1 MRAPRTIDL
10 FAPADLPARSAP
22 RPVVQAVAPRSLP
35 PRAIQPSRAPL
46 WLAVHVPELSGQ
58 AQPGASRTLL
68 GLAARAQRFTPR
80 VSLAPPDGVLLEV
93 RSSLHLFGG
102 VEGLCAALL
111 GECAQLQRTVALAF
125 APTSLAALVGAR
137 AQRPFGVLDAAQL
150 TGSLAPVPVT
160 ALRWPQ
166 ETIERLACLGVRTIG
181 QVLRLPRAGFAQ
193 RFGAMRLTDLDR
205 LVGRASD
212 PRERFEAPAR
222 FRRRRELSYESA
234 SHAQLAAALR
244 PLLDELGDFL
254 TARQCGV
261 LALECL
267 FWHRR
272 HAPTRCELRLGEPQ
286 ADAQR
291 LAQLLD
297 ERLRTLALPEPVRA
311 CELRAGLPVARR
323 LHSAGLWQ
331 PGERGGR
338 AEASGIEL
346 IERLRV
352 RLGEEAIETLQ
363 LVPDHRPEAAWCRA
377 APGASA
383 GAASAPPPQ
392 DGPHAQGARRTA
404 PRPLWLLPVPRR
416 LRQHGGLP
424 RYRGTLH
431 LEGEPERIETGWWDG
446 RDVARDYYNAR
457 DVHGRRLWL
466 YRERE
471 RPHRWFLHGVYG

>member
-1 MRAPRTIDL
+1 MC
-10 FAPADLPARSAP
+10 
-22 RPVVQAVAPRSLP
+22 
-35 PRAIQPSRAPL
+35 
-46 WLAVHVPELSGQ
+46 VPELSGQ
-58 AQPGASRTLL
+58 AQQGAPRALL
-68 GLAARAQRFTPR
+68 ALAARAQRFTPR

-102 VEGLCAALL
+102 VEGLREALL
-111 GECAQLQRTVALAF
+111 GACAELRRTVALAF
-125 APTSLAALVGAR
+125 APTPLAALVGAR
-137 AQRPFGVLDAAQL
+137 AARPFTVLDAAQL
-150 TGSLAPVPVT
+150 TGSLAPVPIT

-193 RFGAMRLTDLDR
+193 RFGAVRLVDLDR
-205 LVGRASD
+205 LMGRASD
-212 PRERFEAPAR
+212 PRERFAAPAR

-234 SHAQLAAALR
+234 SHAQLTAALR
-244 PLLDELGDFL
+244 PLLEELGRFL

-267 FWHRR
+267 FWHRQC
-272 HAPTRCELRLGEPQ
+272 APTRCELRLGEPQ

-311 CELRAGLPVARR
+311 CELRAGLPVSRR

-338 AEASGIEL
+338 AEASGVEL
-346 IERLRV
+346 IERLRA
-352 RLGEEAIETLQ
+352 RLGSEAIELLE
-363 LVPDHRPEAAWCRA
+363 LVPDHRPEAAWRRMVPEACA
-377 APGASA
+377 AAVPGS
-383 GAASAPPPQ
+383 PPQ
-392 DGPHAQGARRTA
+392 DGPSAQAARRAGT
-404 PRPLWLLPVPRR
+404 RPLWLLPAPRR
-416 LRQHGGLP
+416 LRQRGGLP
-424 RYRGTLH
+424 RYRGALH